1 VIGFETIL
9 AFCLRRCLSEH
20 GQLSLVLHKV
30 LHNRKSGE
38 GSAEEI
44 VVFVHLCDHS
54 SFVNEL
60 NIPRLESCLKHIV
73 ANHVQFQ
80 TTRLPET
87 VHNLEKLQHQ
97 VILFEIVST
106 LEQKFYHL
114 RLFFRRFWLIVF
126 RFAR

>member
-9 AFCLRRCLSEH
+9 AFCLCRRLSEH
-20 GQLSLVLHKV
+20 RQLSLVFHKV

-38 GSAEEI
+38 GSTEEI

-60 NIPRLESCLKHIV
+60 NVPRLESCLKHIV
-73 ANHVQFQ
+73 ANHIQFQ

-87 VHNLEKLQHQ
+87 VHDLEKLQHK
-97 VILFEIVST
+97 VILLEVVST
-106 LEQKFYHL
+106 LEQEFYHL
-114 RLFFRRFWLIVF
+114 RLFFRRFWFIVF
-126 RFAR
+126 